1 MVNCGMTHNISE
13 EKDNTICTKKEQ
25 IEDVHSKNTKIAK
38 HNKKYKVLLCI
49 KKFNTLITLLFSLTL
64 IVISSLQ
71 YMTYNRQADIAANA
85 NKLAQYQY
93 RFEFYLKLEDLQKEV
108 SVIKKDPQLDI
119 DQLTKLSYELL
130 SLIRESTL
138 LFDKDVSNKINGIL
152 GEHLELITKL
162 NNLEINDDDYK
173 NEMMKIITEYGNFL
187 NSDDFKEYIDINRI
201 K

>member
-1 MVNCGMTHNISE
+1 MKNPYDISE

-25 IEDVHSKNTKIAK
+25 IEDMDSKNTKIAE
-38 HNKKYKVLLCI
+38 HNKKCKVLLYI
-49 KKFNTLITLLFSLTL
+49 KKFNTLITLLFTLTL

-93 RFEFYLKLEDLQKEV
+93 RFEFYLKLEDLQKDV
-108 SVIKKDPQLDI
+108 SVIKIDPQLNI
-119 DQLTKLSYELL
+119 DQMTKLSYQLL

-138 LFDKDVSNKINGIL
+138 LFDKDVSNNINGTL

-162 NNLEINDDDYK
+162 NNKEINDDDYK
-173 NEMMKIITEYGNFL
+173 NQMMKIITEYGNFM